1 MYPKK
6 EYIGTPQEQA
16 IPMYLPIQVY
26 QIKQPA
32 LQHNLNSKLIA
43 AQIIVRP
50 ACAGISCE
58 GIEVYSREIKLRLI
72 GAGIYCERWQVE
84 SWEINWNTSGL
95 EENMGFRCML
105 DLDASG

>member
-1 MYPKK
+1 MPPKYQIPMYPKK

-50 ACAGISCE
+50 ACAGIHFE
-58 GIEVYSREIKLRLI
+58 EKRVESREIK
-72 GAGIYCERWQVE
+72 
-84 SWEINWNTSGL
+84 WNTSGL
-95 EENMGFRCML
+95 EENLGFRCML